1 MLERAGIVALLLTM
15 ALPGVSNT
23 TVRHGCGDGQAAV
36 QAQIEAACPCAATA
50 SRTAYLHCVNDK
62 LKELSGCRKAA
73 DGAPVCR
80 PVSRS
85 CASAA
90 RRTASGSVCGETA
103 TVACCIP
110 RQHDC
115 VNDKKLADGKKEGT
129 CRGTDRPCDGMADCK
144 IPRCRSASSAERC
157 VQIGG
162 TLGTTKDCS
171 TACAP

>member
-36 QAQIEAACPCAATA
+36 QAQIEAACPCAAAA
-50 SRTAYLHCVNDK
+50 SRTAYLHGVNDK

-110 RQHDC
+110 RQHD
-115 VNDKKLADGKKEGT
+115 
-129 CRGTDRPCDGMADCK
+129 
-144 IPRCRSASSAERC
+144 
-157 VQIGG
+157 
-162 TLGTTKDCS
+162 
-171 TACAP
+171 